1 PGTLVAKGQPAGV
14 TATQSPAG
22 TGPGTY
28 TITFTAAKDFVLSGS
43 STQQVTVLAQLTGA
57 ACDNGTVP
65 VPQPGAGEPPVVA
78 AQPPVTEQPPA
89 VVGGVEQS
97 KPPKAAGPK
106 PAQAPAAGPKA
117 APAPAIAGVQATG
130 PAVPT
135 AVNAGLGS
143 LPTAGQASDDLGRTL
158 TAGGL
163 AMLVA
168 AGWLAMGRRETKGV
182 KA

>member
-1 PGTLVAKGQPAGV
+1 MTVLPQQTGTVCDVAGGGVAAPQPAV
-14 TATQSPAG
+14 Q
-22 TGPGTY
+22 
-28 TITFTAAKDFVLSGS
+28 
-43 STQQVTVLAQLTGA
+43 
-57 ACDNGTVP
+57 
-65 VPQPGAGEPPVVA
+65 
-78 AQPPVTEQPPA
+78 QPPVAGQPPA

-97 KPPKAAGPK
+97 KPPKAAAPK

-117 APAPAIAGVQATG
+117 APAPAVAGVQATG

-143 LPTAGQASDDLGRTL
+143 LPTVGSSDEPLGRTL

-163 AMLVA
+163 ALLVA
-168 AGWLAMGRRETKGV
+168 AGWLAMGRRETKAV